1 MNPHTMAAVIGQNLV
16 LNSVV
21 SELVAL
27 LTSEQRS
34 LLRERLTEHAREIS
48 PIDEFEPECSEYRA
62 ARFSEWIDALAPK
75 P

>member
-27 LTSEQRS
+27 LTDEQRA
-34 LLRERLTEHAREIS
+34 LLRERLMEHAREIS
-48 PIDEFEPECSEYRA
+48 PIDEFEPDCSEYQS
-62 ARFSEWIDALAPK
+62 ARFAEWVDALSPK
-75 P
+75 A